1 MIFLV
6 ATCLHTQPALS
17 LSLCHSPSLSGVV
30 FLFLARC
37 DSNSI
42 RCRLTGAAAGAAPAA
57 ASASVNDMQINFGG
71 PCAPAALAGENLAQ
85 SRPELCVCVRPV
97 FMLFLTVDCFIEMSW
112 LVPCKREREVRGRR
126 QQAADVKCKYL
137 LFTFAALVAALL

>member
-6 ATCLHTQPALS
+6 ATCLHTQHTLSLS

-85 SRPELCVCVRPV
+85 SRPELNGVCVCVRPV

-112 LVPCKREREVRGRR
+112 LVPCKRERGQRS
-126 QQAADVKCKYL
+126 QAAGSSSRCKM
-137 LFTFAALVAALL
+137 